1 MIKHLVILLSI
12 IILTACNNNQESTSS
27 ADSASTLSN
36 NNSSPKEQTELCFQ
50 RVEGNTNQDTSTIH
64 LVFESERVIG
74 SFNHVP
80 YEKDSRKGTL
90 SGTRNGDMIKAVW
103 SFMQEGMNDTLSVEF
118 KLSEN
123 ELYQKTFGIDQQT
136 GRQKL
141 TDTSTFSIRYEKV
154 ACSK

>member
-1 MIKHLVILLSI
+1 MIKHIVILLLATI
-12 IILTACNNNQESTSS
+12 VMACNNNQENTSS

-36 NNSSPKEQTELCFQ
+36 NNSSPKQETELCFQ
-50 RVEGNTNQDTSTIH
+50 RTANQDTSTIH
-64 LVFESERVIG
+64 LVFESDRVSG
-74 SFNHVP
+74 VFNHIP

-90 SGTRNGDMIKAVW
+90 SGTRNGDKIKAVW

-118 KLSEN
+118 KVSEN